1 MQTAKSAIVCG
12 ILETTLTPILVL
24 QPVSAATALSSS
36 VSVASAIAATNDGV
50 LAWAPYL
57 CTTLATAFIR
67 DRDDALGLIDD
78 GCAVQSN
85 FCDVGPTAQAWA
97 ATSASLAQSASAAA
111 SAAASVSH
119 CLSSHNPSQ
128 TACEEA
134 FQTGHVVVSNI
145 CLWRPPVR
153 SPAMQNQSQANICM
167 VLKAP
172 PALRRLAQFKS
183 LRR

>member
-50 LAWAPYL
+50 LARAPYL

-128 TACEEA
+128 T
-134 FQTGHVVVSNI
+134 GHVVVSNI